1 MKLLTNPITTS
12 PFASPPLHTGPKKC
26 PIIRYCPKMD
36 QDAGKTVWE
45 NSPIPPSPLLSLSA
59 EAGNSNLDFDGG
71 LLIISSTTRT
81 TTSFSLGG
89 ARNRT
94 YYFCVAH
101 FEVGGAIGGGLGADL
116 RTDPAELV
124 PAASI

>member
-1 MKLLTNPITTS
+1 MKVLTHPH
-12 PFASPPLHTGPKKC
+12 PFPLASSILPDNEP
-26 PIIRYCPKMD
+26 
-36 QDAGKTVWE
+36 DAEKRLE
-45 NSPIPPSPLLSLSA
+45 NSPIPPSPLLPLSA
-59 EAGNSNLDFDGG
+59 EAGNSNFDFNGG
-71 LLIISSTTRT
+71 LLIISSAART

-101 FEVGGAIGGGLGADL
+101 FEVGRAIGGGLGADL

-124 PAASI
+124 PASPI